1 MARFVVK
8 TGPKK
13 DMCYDESGV
22 CAQNVDINFRFYCQH
37 NWEGRCDR
45 LKRKRVFTLTS
56 YEICIST
63 SEIP

>member
-56 YEICIST
+56 
-63 SEIP
+63 